1 MRTVM
6 IGTTGAIA
14 LVLAGTLAWNAEATP
29 KKNAPL
35 SCTYPQC
42 IVCIDGTWYCRNVK
56 GVPPNRCPPVHCIK
70 KPK

>member
-1 MRTVM
+1 VRKVM

-14 LVLAGTLAWNAEATP
+14 LALAGTLAWNAEATP
-29 KKNAPL
+29 KKNASL
-35 SCTYPQC
+35 HCTYPECLAC
-42 IVCIDGTWYCRNVK
+42 IHATFYCINVK